1 MLTQHI
7 VRATLDT
14 IAADVLKQPGIYY
27 ELYSRLFSQR
37 VQDWKKNVS
46 RPEAIL
52 IESVAELDPDYC
64 PHYERIEFEY
74 ADTDM
79 PAHRASTSLMFNPAW
94 DMQY

>member
-7 VRATLDT
+7 VRSRLDA
-14 IAADVLKQPGIYY
+14 IAAEILQQPGIYY

-37 VQDWKKNVS
+37 VQAWMQNTS

-64 PHYERIEFEY
+64 PQRAEFEY
-74 ADTDM
+74 AEADVPPPRNSM
-79 PAHRASTSLMFNPAW
+79 SMLFNPAW

>member
-7 VRATLDT
+7 VRAQLDA
-14 IAADVLKQPGIYY
+14 IAAEVLQMPGIYY
-27 ELYSRLFSQR
+27 ELYARLFSQR
-37 VQDWKKNVS
+37 VQDWIQSVS

-64 PHYERIEFEY
+64 PHFERVEFEY
-74 ADTDM
+74 AEVDRPT
-79 PAHRASTSLMFNPAW
+79 HRGNSGMLLNPAW